1 MAGRLVFLGT
11 AEFAVP
17 ALEALVAA
25 GEDVARVVTQ
35 PDRPRGRGRKA
46 EPSPV
51 KRAAAAL
58 GLNVWQPSRVNEP
71 AVVAELAGLEP
82 EFLVVVAY
90 GQLLGAPLLNVPD
103 RYAVNVHPSLLPRH
117 RGPSPVA
124 WAILSGDRETGV
136 STMVLDEGMDSGPVL
151 LQRRFPLDPAQTRG
165 EVEDLLAREGAALL
179 LETLEGVRQG
189 TVLPKPQDEAG
200 IVTSR
205 LLTPELRWVPW
216 ARSAGEVRRR
226 IHALA
231 PMPAAVA
238 VHRGKRL
245 KILRAAEAA
254 GSGLPGTVLSAGD
267 DGPVVACGRGAVVLL
282 EVQPEGR
289 RPMSGAAWA
298 RGARGLEGDRLE
310 TEAGG

>member
-1 MAGRLVFLGT
+1 MFLGT

-17 ALEALVAA
+17 ALGALVAA
-25 GEDVARVVTQ
+25 GEDVVRVVTQ

-46 EPSPV
+46 EPPPV

-58 GLNVWQPSRVNEP
+58 GLDVWQPPRVNDPE
-71 AVVAELAGLEP
+71 VATELAGLEP

-90 GQLLGAPLLNVPD
+90 GQLLGSAVLSAPD
-103 RYAVNVHPSLLPRH
+103 RCAVNVHPSLLPRH

-151 LQRRFPLDPAQTRG
+151 LQRRFPLDPARTRG
-165 EVEDLLAREGAALL
+165 EVEDVLAREGAALL
-179 LETLEGVRQG
+179 VETLRGVREG
-189 TVLPKPQDEAG
+189 TVQPKPQDEAG
-200 IVTSR
+200 VVTSH

-216 ARSAGEVRRR
+216 TRTSAEVRRR

-231 PMPAAVA
+231 PRPGAVA

-245 KILRAAEAA
+245 KILRAAEAVGR
-254 GSGLPGTVLSAGD
+254 GSPGTVLYTGA

-282 EVQPEGR
+282 DVQPEGR

-298 RGARGLEGDRLE
+298 RGVRGLEGDRLE
-310 TEAGG
+310 TEAGE

>member
-1 MAGRLVFLGT
+1 MGT

-17 ALEALVAA
+17 ALGSLVAA
-25 GEDVARVVTQ
+25 GEDVVRVVTQ

-58 GLNVWQPSRVNEP
+58 GLDVWQPPRVNDPE
-71 AVVAELAGLEP
+71 AATELAGLGP

-90 GQLLGAPLLNVPD
+90 GQMLGPAVLNAPD
-103 RYAVNVHPSLLPRH
+103 RCAVNVHPSLLPRH

-165 EVEDLLAREGAALL
+165 EVEDVLAREGATLL
-179 LETLEGVRQG
+179 VETLRGVREG
-189 TVLPKPQDEAG
+189 TVRPKPQNEAG
-200 IVTSR
+200 VVTSR

-216 ARSAGEVRRR
+216 TRSGAEVRRR

-231 PMPAAVA
+231 PRPGAVA
-238 VHRGKRL
+238 AHRGKRL
-245 KILRAAEAA
+245 KILRAAEAVGR
-254 GSGLPGTVLSAGD
+254 GSPGTVLSTGA
-267 DGPVVACGRGAVVLL
+267 DGPVVACGQGAVVLL

-289 RPMSGAAWA
+289 RPMPGAAWA
-298 RGARGLEGDRLE
+298 RGVRGLEGDRLE
-310 TEAGG
+310 TEAGE